1 MNTQQNEKFFLQI
14 QNNRHKPV
22 SVMLVDDQ
30 PARSALLE
38 QALADMGY
46 NVIAKL
52 ATAEG
57 LMLEMGKLQPDIIII
72 DVDSPDRDMLENMA
86 NLNDN
91 NPHPIVMFAE
101 KDAPETINRT
111 INAGVSV
118 YVMDGLQ
125 PQLVKSIIEIAIAR
139 FREYQALRNE
149 LDKTKNALADRKL
162 IDKAKC
168 LLMQHRKSSEEESYQ
183 AMRRMAMDKGQ
194 RLVTIA
200 QNIIDLFELLDS
212 QLETGSSNG

>member
-1 MNTQQNEKFFLQI
+1 MRTQQNEKLFNQLQ
-14 QNNRHKPV
+14 QATHKPV

-30 PARSALLE
+30 PARAALLE
-38 QALADMGY
+38 QALADIGY
-46 NVIAKL
+46 RVIAKL

-57 LMLEMGKLQPDIIII
+57 LMQEVSKLKPDIIII

-86 NLNDN
+86 NLNDS

-118 YVMDGLQ
+118 YVMNEMQ
-125 PQLVKSIIEIAIAR
+125 PQLVKSIIEVAIAR

-149 LDKTKNALADRKL
+149 LDKTRNALADRKL

-168 LLMQHRKSSEEESYQ
+168 LLMQHRQSTEEESYQ
-183 AMRRMAMDKGQ
+183 AMRKMAMDKGQ
-194 RLVTIA
+194 RLVTVA

-212 QLETGSSNG
+212 SLGKGT

>member
-1 MNTQQNEKFFLQI
+1 MGMHSQQNEKLFIQLQKTT
-14 QNNRHKPV
+14 HKPV

-30 PARSALLE
+30 PARAALLE
-38 QALADMGY
+38 QALADIGY
-46 NVIAKL
+46 RVIAKL
-52 ATAEG
+52 ASAEG
-57 LMLEMGKLQPDIIII
+57 LMQEVGTLKPDIIII

-86 NLNDN
+86 NLNDS

-118 YVMDGLQ
+118 YVMHEMQ
-125 PQLVKSIIEIAIAR
+125 PQLVKSIIEVAIAR

-149 LDKTKNALADRKL
+149 LDKTRNALADRKL

-168 LLMQHRKSSEEESYQ
+168 LLMQHRQSSEEESYQ
-183 AMRRMAMDKGQ
+183 AMRKMAMDKGQ
-194 RLVTIA
+194 RLVTVA
-200 QNIIDLFELLDS
+200 QNIIDLFELLDPAMGKG
-212 QLETGSSNG
+212 T